1 MDRQKWWIV
10 EFLCYNLSW
19 ASILGFFSTI
29 RSDNIES
36 RKLERG
42 GWSYPFFFSN
52 SFRSINF
59 SKRSKRKVLKRK
71 VKKKKEKRIFRWVAT
86 VWEAGFVPPSIP
98 GWWEAEYRF
107 FHGAGPRSR
116 VQTGTEWPVVEYA
129 YIRSNKIYCSVNCT
143 RERMGK
149 QNETKRYTCRPTKCT
164 ESRIARSHVA
174 NAPRNPRKR
183 EFHVPICDLPEAASP

>member
-42 GWSYPFFFSN
+42 GRSYLFFFSN

-71 VKKKKEKRIFRWVAT
+71 VKKKGEAYLSMSCHCLRGRICSPVDSG
-86 VWEAGFVPPSIP
+86 VV
-98 GWWEAEYRF
+98 
-107 FHGAGPRSR
+107 RSR
-116 VQTGTEWPVVEYA
+116 VSIFPRCWTALSRADWHRVAYA

-183 EFHVPICDLPEAASP
+183 EFHVSICGLPEAASP